1 MSGPP
6 APPSASTSSPPP
18 RRYEVLYYRRSKKV
32 HKARGVSRLDGVL
45 TVSAPPACLATLADA
60 AGPMSS
66 CDDDEEDE
74 DEDKDED
81 EDELKVSAAD
91 EELQEWLARGSRPL
105 AGSAPAV

>member
-1 MSGPP
+1 M
-6 APPSASTSSPPP
+6 
-18 RRYEVLYYRRSKKV
+18 LYYRRSKKV

-81 EDELKVSAAD
+81 EDED
-91 EELQEWLARGSRPL
+91 EDNDTDGDENEDEDEDDKG
-105 AGSAPAV
+105 